1 MKTYNFTNRVIPP
14 NFIEKVRPSL
24 EVDVKFWAKADKIRG
39 GGGIRFHL
47 MGGGK
52 MVLF

>member
-1 MKTYNFTNRVIPP
+1 MKTYNFTNRVIPS

-39 GGGIRFHL
+39 GGWRYKISFD
-47 MGGGK
+47 GGR
-52 MVLF
+52 